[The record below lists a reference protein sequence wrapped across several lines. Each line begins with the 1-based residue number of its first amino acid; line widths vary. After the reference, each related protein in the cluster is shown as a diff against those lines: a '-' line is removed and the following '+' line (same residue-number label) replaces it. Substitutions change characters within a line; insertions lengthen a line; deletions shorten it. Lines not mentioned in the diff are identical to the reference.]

1 MREATQL
8 SLTTDIWT
16 SRQTRGFI
24 TVTVHYIDNEWK
36 MKSAVLETARL
47 KNDHT
52 AENIAEELTRICTN
66 WDILDKVST
75 IVTDNGANIVS
86 AVTKYMKKKTSP
98 MLCTHTKFGCS

>member
-1 MREATQL
+1 M
-8 SLTTDIWT
+8 
-16 SRQTRGFI
+16 
-24 TVTVHYIDNEWK
+24 HYIDNECK
-36 MKSAVLETARL
+36 LKSAVLETARL

-86 AVTKYMKKKTSP
+86 AVTKYMKKKHL
-98 MLCTHTKFGCS
+98 LCFAHTLNLVVHDAIRNT